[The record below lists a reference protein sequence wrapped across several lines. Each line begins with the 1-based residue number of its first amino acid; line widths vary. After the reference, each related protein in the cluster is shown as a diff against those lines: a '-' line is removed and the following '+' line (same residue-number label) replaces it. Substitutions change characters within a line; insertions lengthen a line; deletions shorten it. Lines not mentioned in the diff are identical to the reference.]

1 MGQDLRDDGLLMRVC
16 VCGSAVIAS
25 VDRLLVSVAGGLPAL
40 GELQQAVTR
49 LCMRRAAPDHARA
62 AAASAGGPPARGSA
76 SSRRPSYSALRYATG
91 SGVQLVPS
99 VGECTSSPF
108 TKLALYRVCCFSS
121 ACRLL
126 HNSLPGA
133 TGKRSK

>member
-1 MGQDLRDDGLLMRVC
+1 MRVR
-16 VCGSAVIAS
+16 VRGSAVIAS
-25 VDRLLVSVAGGLPAL
+25 VDRLLVSVAGGLPAV

-91 SGVQLVPS
+91 SGVQLVPRGWRVHS
-99 VGECTSSPF
+99 VTVYQAMLFLISMQ
-108 TKLALYRVCCFSS
+108 AD
-121 ACRLL
+121 AQQ
-126 HNSLPGA
+126 PGRRNWQA
-133 TGKRSK
+133 Q